1 MVCLGGVFFHF
12 VVVMYVIYIHTI
24 KSTMNRS
31 FKITKKWESQFEA
44 LWPALKGSLVKV
56 RKPCIRKNC
65 LACARGDKHP
75 AWMLSFTHRG
85 RRRCLYVPLRL
96 VPAIRKA
103 HKNGRRLEDLLYR
116 VGPALLKELRCQRP

>member
-1 MVCLGGVFFHF
+1 
-12 VVVMYVIYIHTI
+12 MYVIYIHTI
-24 KSTMNRS
+24 TSTMNRS

-65 LACARGDKHP
+65 PACARGDKHP
-75 AWMLSFTHRG
+75 AWMLNFTHRG

-103 HKNGRRLEDLLYR
+103 HKNGRRLEDLLYQ
-116 VGPALLKELRCQRP
+116 VGPALLKEFRRQRP